1 MFGITCVFLLRVRI
15 GMVATMFGDFFKTV
29 SFFAVLL
36 RLVIDVHWIPFG
48 FRKKRATVVLGV
60 VLPSSSLL
68 LNIRAWL
75 IDHHCMI
82 NQQFLSYLFFPK
94 KQFVLDA
101 NDASNDGAKLV

>member
-48 FRKKRATVVLGV
+48 FRKKTWCTWGCTAQLQSFVEYKSMVDR
-60 VLPSSSLL
+60 SSLH
-68 LNIRAWL
+68 
-75 IDHHCMI
+75 D
-82 NQQFLSYLFFPK
+82 QPTV
-94 KQFVLDA
+94 FVLFVL
-101 NDASNDGAKLV
+101 SKKTICFGR